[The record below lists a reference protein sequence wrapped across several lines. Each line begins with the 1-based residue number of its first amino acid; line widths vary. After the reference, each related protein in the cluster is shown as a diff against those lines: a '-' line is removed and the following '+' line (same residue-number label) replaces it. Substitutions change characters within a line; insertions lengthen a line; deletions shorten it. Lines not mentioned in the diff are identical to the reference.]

1 MYAIVEI
8 AGQQFKVEAGQKI
21 YVHHLDAAEG
31 DSVEFEKV
39 LLTDNDGVVT
49 IGEPLVPNTVV
60 EGKVLG
66 HVRGDKI
73 IIFKKKRR
81 KGYQKRTG
89 HRQEFTVRGDKIII
103 FKKKRRKGYQK
114 RTGHRQEFT
123 QVEIL
128 RIGAAL
134 EPEKKTAP
142 KAEKKAAEVPIA
154 EEVKVEKKTEKAPAA
169 EKVKTKKKV
178 AETPAAEEVKTKKKA
193 AEAPAAEEVKAE
205 KKKAPAKKAATS
217 KETAEKKETVK
228 KAPAKSTKKPAKE

>member
-89 HRQEFTVRGDKIII
+89 HRQEFT
-103 FKKKRRKGYQK
+103 
-114 RTGHRQEFT
+114 

-128 RIGAAL
+128 RIGAAI

-142 KAEKKAAEVPIA
+142 KAEKKAAEAPIA

>member
-89 HRQEFTVRGDKIII
+89 HRQEFT
-103 FKKKRRKGYQK
+103 
-114 RTGHRQEFT
+114 

-128 RIGAAL
+128 RIGAAI
-134 EPEKKTAP
+134 EPDKKTAP

-193 AEAPAAEEVKAE
+193 AEEPAAEEVKAE

>member
-89 HRQEFTVRGDKIII
+89 HRQEFT
-103 FKKKRRKGYQK
+103 
-114 RTGHRQEFT
+114 

-128 RIGAAL
+128 RIGAAI

-142 KAEKKAAEVPIA
+142 KAEKKAAEAPIA

-193 AEAPAAEEVKAE
+193 AEEPAAEEVKAE

>member
-21 YVHHLDAAEG
+21 YVHRLDAAEG
-31 DSVEFEKV
+31 DTVEFEKI

-66 HVRGDKI
+66 HVKGDKI

-89 HRQEFTVRGDKIII
+89 HRQS
-103 FKKKRRKGYQK
+103 
-114 RTGHRQEFT
+114 FT

-128 RIGAAL
+128 SIGAATR
-134 EPEKKTAP
+134 PEKKTAP
-142 KAEKKAAEVPIA
+142 KAEKKAPETTVT
-154 EEVKVEKKTEKAPAA
+154 EEVEA
-169 EKVKTKKKV
+169 KKKV
-178 AETPAAEEVKTKKKA
+178 
-193 AEAPAAEEVKAE
+193 AEAPAAEEVKAKKKAVEAPVADEVKAEKKAEAPVAEKVKAE
-205 KKKAPAKKAATS
+205 KKKAPAKKAAAG
-217 KETAEKKETVK
+217 KETAEKKEAVK

>member
-89 HRQEFTVRGDKIII
+89 HRQEFT
-103 FKKKRRKGYQK
+103 
-114 RTGHRQEFT
+114 

-169 EKVKTKKKV
+169 EKVKTKK
-178 AETPAAEEVKTKKKA
+178 ESCRDTGCRRGEDEN
-193 AEAPAAEEVKAE
+193 E
-205 KKKAPAKKAATS
+205 S
-217 KETAEKKETVK
+217 C
-228 KAPAKSTKKPAKE
+228 

>member
-89 HRQEFTVRGDKIII
+89 HRQEFT
-103 FKKKRRKGYQK
+103 
-114 RTGHRQEFT
+114 

-128 RIGAAL
+128 RIGAAI

-193 AEAPAAEEVKAE
+193 AEEPAAEEVKAE
-205 KKKAPAKKAATS
+205 KKKAPAKKAAAS

>member
-66 HVRGDKI
+66 H
-73 IIFKKKRR
+73 
-81 KGYQKRTG
+81 
-89 HRQEFTVRGDKIII
+89 VRGDKIII

-178 AETPAAEEVKTKKKA
+178 AETPAAEEVKTKTKA

>member
-89 HRQEFTVRGDKIII
+89 HRQEFT
-103 FKKKRRKGYQK
+103 
-114 RTGHRQEFT
+114 

-128 RIGAAL
+128 RIGAAI

-178 AETPAAEEVKTKKKA
+178 AETPAAEEVK
-193 AEAPAAEEVKAE
+193 AE

>member
-89 HRQEFTVRGDKIII
+89 HRQEFT
-103 FKKKRRKGYQK
+103 
-114 RTGHRQEFT
+114 

-128 RIGAAL
+128 RIGAAI

-142 KAEKKAAEVPIA
+142 KAEKKTAEVPIA

-178 AETPAAEEVKTKKKA
+178 AET
-193 AEAPAAEEVKAE
+193 PAAEEVKAE

>member
-66 HVRGDKI
+66 H
-73 IIFKKKRR
+73 
-81 KGYQKRTG
+81 
-89 HRQEFTVRGDKIII
+89 VRGDKIII

-193 AEAPAAEEVKAE
+193 AEEPAAEEVKAE

>member
-89 HRQEFTVRGDKIII
+89 HRQEFT
-103 FKKKRRKGYQK
+103 
-114 RTGHRQEFT
+114 

-128 RIGAAL
+128 RIGAAI

-178 AETPAAEEVKTKKKA
+178 AETPAAEEVKTKTKA

>member
-89 HRQEFTVRGDKIII
+89 HRQEFT
-103 FKKKRRKGYQK
+103 
-114 RTGHRQEFT
+114 

-128 RIGAAL
+128 RIGAAI
-134 EPEKKTAP
+134 EPDKKTAP
-142 KAEKKAAEVPIA
+142 KAEKKTAEVPIA

-178 AETPAAEEVKTKKKA
+178 AET
-193 AEAPAAEEVKAE
+193 PAAEEVKAE

>member
-89 HRQEFTVRGDKIII
+89 HRQEFT
-103 FKKKRRKGYQK
+103 
-114 RTGHRQEFT
+114 

-128 RIGAAL
+128 RIGAAI
-134 EPEKKTAP
+134 EPDKKTAP
-142 KAEKKAAEVPIA
+142 KAEKKTAEVPIA

>member
-89 HRQEFTVRGDKIII
+89 HRQEFT
-103 FKKKRRKGYQK
+103 
-114 RTGHRQEFT
+114 

-128 RIGAAL
+128 RIGAAI
-134 EPEKKTAP
+134 EPDKKTAP
-142 KAEKKAAEVPIA
+142 KAEKKAAEAPIA

-193 AEAPAAEEVKAE
+193 AEEPAAEEVKAE

>member
-66 HVRGDKI
+66 H
-73 IIFKKKRR
+73 
-81 KGYQKRTG
+81 
-89 HRQEFTVRGDKIII
+89 VRGDKIII

>member
-89 HRQEFTVRGDKIII
+89 HRQEFT
-103 FKKKRRKGYQK
+103 
-114 RTGHRQEFT
+114 

-128 RIGAAL
+128 RIGAAI
-134 EPEKKTAP
+134 EPDKKTAP
-142 KAEKKAAEVPIA
+142 KAEKKAAEAPIA

>member
-89 HRQEFTVRGDKIII
+89 HRQEFT
-103 FKKKRRKGYQK
+103 
-114 RTGHRQEFT
+114 

-142 KAEKKAAEVPIA
+142 KAEKKAAEAPIA

-193 AEAPAAEEVKAE
+193 AEEPAAEEVKAE

>member
-89 HRQEFTVRGDKIII
+89 HRQEFT
-103 FKKKRRKGYQK
+103 
-114 RTGHRQEFT
+114 

-128 RIGAAL
+128 RIGAAI

>member
-89 HRQEFTVRGDKIII
+89 HRQEFT
-103 FKKKRRKGYQK
+103 
-114 RTGHRQEFT
+114 

-142 KAEKKAAEVPIA
+142 KAEKKAAEAPIA

>member
-89 HRQEFTVRGDKIII
+89 HRQEFT
-103 FKKKRRKGYQK
+103 
-114 RTGHRQEFT
+114 

-178 AETPAAEEVKTKKKA
+178 AETPAAEEVK
-193 AEAPAAEEVKAE
+193 AE

>member
-89 HRQEFTVRGDKIII
+89 HRQEFT
-103 FKKKRRKGYQK
+103 
-114 RTGHRQEFT
+114 

-128 RIGAAL
+128 RIGAAI

-193 AEAPAAEEVKAE
+193 AEEPAAEEVKAE

>member
-8 AGQQFKVEAGQKI
+8 AGQQFKVESGQKI

-66 HVRGDKI
+66 HVK
-73 IIFKKKRR
+73 
-81 KGYQKRTG
+81 
-89 HRQEFTVRGDKIII
+89 GDKIII

-154 EEVKVEKKTEKAPAA
+154 EEVKAEKKTEKAPAA
-169 EKVKTKKKV
+169 EEGKTKKKV
-178 AETPAAEEVKTKKKA
+178 AK
-193 AEAPAAEEVKAE
+193 APAAEEVKAE
-205 KKKAPAKKAATS
+205 KKKAPAKKAAAS

>member
-89 HRQEFTVRGDKIII
+89 HRQEFT
-103 FKKKRRKGYQK
+103 
-114 RTGHRQEFT
+114 

-128 RIGAAL
+128 RIGAAI
-134 EPEKKTAP
+134 EPDKKTAP

-178 AETPAAEEVKTKKKA
+178 AETPAAEEVKTKTKA